1 MFSDPGGRVLV
12 DAAAGNPEAGN
23 PELVWYA
30 SYGSNMNPRR
40 LACYLRGG
48 APDGGVMTL
57 PGCRDATPPRRSVP
71 LLLPGLL
78 YFATESA
85 VWTGGRAFYDPD
97 IADHTAAHAYLLTA
111 AQFSDIAAQEMY
123 REPGTDLDFSLALG
137 TGRARFGPG
146 RYETLVHAGTRD
158 GYPILTFT
166 APWGRHDVPGNPPAP
181 AYLRHLAHG
190 LIASHG
196 WTIQRTAAYLAS
208 RPGADLTWTTAA
220 VVALLTEDAGSPPE
234 IDWSVDNSTQ

>member
-12 DAAAGNPEAGN
+12 DAAAGNSEAGN

-40 LACYLRGG
+40 LACYLRRG

-85 VWTGGRAFYDPD
+85 VWTGGRAFYYPV
-97 IADHTAAHAYLLTA
+97 IAERTAVHAY
-111 AQFSDIAAQEMY
+111 
-123 REPGTDLDFSLALG
+123 
-137 TGRARFGPG
+137 
-146 RYETLVHAGTRD
+146 
-158 GYPILTFT
+158 
-166 APWGRHDVPGNPPAP
+166 
-181 AYLRHLAHG
+181 
-190 LIASHG
+190 
-196 WTIQRTAAYLAS
+196 
-208 RPGADLTWTTAA
+208 
-220 VVALLTEDAGSPPE
+220 
-234 IDWSVDNSTQ
+234 